1 MSNTSSPVLEV
12 FADVGCP
19 FTYVGLSHLIRSR
32 DRRGSSVRVKV
43 RAWPLELVND
53 APFDTDHLAVEIVAL
68 RAQVEPELFTG
79 FNAESFPKTSI
90 PAFGLTHVAYEKDL
104 DTGEAVSMELRQAI
118 FEDGKDVSDPD
129 VLAGIA
135 ARHGLDVPGPDES
148 DGLARAEWADGK
160 ERGVIGS
167 PHFLLPSGEGAF
179 CPGLS
184 IERLDD
190 GSYKVEADHATMGAF
205 FGQVFALG

>member
-1 MSNTSSPVLEV
+1 MSTTSTPVLDV

-32 DRRGSSVRVKV
+32 DRRGSTVRVKV

-53 APFDTDHLAVEIVAL
+53 GPFDTDHLSAEIVAL

-79 FNAESFPKTSI
+79 FDPDSFPTTSI
-90 PAFGLTHVAYEKDL
+90 PAFGLAHVAYEKDL
-104 DTGEAVSMELRQAI
+104 ATGETVSMELRRAI
-118 FEDGKDVSDPD
+118 FEDGKDVSDQD
-129 VLAGIA
+129 VLAEIA
-135 ARHGLDVPGPDES
+135 TQHGLELPSVEEAEA
-148 DGLARAEWADGK
+148 LARAEWAEGK

-167 PHFLLPSGEGAF
+167 PHFLLPNGEGAF
-179 CPGLS
+179 CPGLT

-190 GSYKVEADHATMGAF
+190 GSYKVDADHATMGAF

>member
-1 MSNTSSPVLEV
+1 MSTTSAPVLEV

-53 APFDTDHLAVEIVAL
+53 APFDTEHLAAEIVAL

-79 FNAESFPKTSI
+79 FNAETFPATSI
-90 PAFGLTHVAYEKDL
+90 PAFGLTHVAYDKALE
-104 DTGEAVSMELRQAI
+104 TGEAVSMELRRAI
-118 FEDGKDVSDPD
+118 FEDGQDVSDTA
-129 VLAGIA
+129 VLAEIA
-135 ARHGLDVPGPDES
+135 QRHGIELPTREES
-148 DGLARAEWADGK
+148 EALARAEWSDGR

-190 GSYKVEADHATMGAF
+190 GSYRVEADHATMGAF